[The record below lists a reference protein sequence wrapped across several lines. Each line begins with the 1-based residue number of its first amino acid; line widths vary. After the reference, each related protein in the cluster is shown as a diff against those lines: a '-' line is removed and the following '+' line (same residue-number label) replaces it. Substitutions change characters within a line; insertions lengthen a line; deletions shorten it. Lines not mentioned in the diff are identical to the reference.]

1 MKCYLDFAVASFFR
15 LNRIA
20 LYFTEQRSARKT
32 NAKKSLDL
40 SVIRKTD
47 KMSIQSQPTPCSLK
61 TEKKPIELGKMSMI
75 AQSQPTQEVTGA
87 Q

>member
-1 MKCYLDFAVASFFR
+1 

-40 SVIRKTD
+40 YVIRKTD

-61 TEKKPIELGKMSMI
+61 TEKKAHRAKENEYDRPEPADSGSDRSAVK
-75 AQSQPTQEVTGA
+75 PRK
-87 Q
+87 